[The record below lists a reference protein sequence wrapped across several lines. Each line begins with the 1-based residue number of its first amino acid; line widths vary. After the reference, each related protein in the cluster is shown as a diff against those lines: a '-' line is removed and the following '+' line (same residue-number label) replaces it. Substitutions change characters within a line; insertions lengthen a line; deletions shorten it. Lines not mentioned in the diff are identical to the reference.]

1 VSRRIITS
9 RLQAKEDVQLDNYG
23 SRVVKYVPGD
33 VIAAWLAVSGLLA
46 GRTTAKIGVLWAVFG
61 VLIVITPISVLRATR
76 VKGLPPA
83 RAQAMLSTAAFAVW
97 VFAIGQPFSHYSFYD
112 ASFGGVAIILFT
124 LVSGLIDPE
133 KVDKHVS
140 SEHKAASAPGRA
152 A

>member
-1 VSRRIITS
+1 M
-9 RLQAKEDVQLDNYG
+9 QLDNYWA
-23 SRVVKYVPGD
+23 RVVKYVPGD
-33 VIAAWLAVSGLLA
+33 VIAAWLALSGLLA
-46 GRTTAKIGVLWAVFG
+46 GRTTAKIG

-83 RAQAMLSTAAFAVW
+83 RVQAMLSTVAFAVW

-112 ASFGGVAIILFT
+112 ASYGGVAIILFT

-133 KVDKHVS
+133 QVDKHVS
-140 SEHKAASAPGRA
+140 PGHKAASAPSRA